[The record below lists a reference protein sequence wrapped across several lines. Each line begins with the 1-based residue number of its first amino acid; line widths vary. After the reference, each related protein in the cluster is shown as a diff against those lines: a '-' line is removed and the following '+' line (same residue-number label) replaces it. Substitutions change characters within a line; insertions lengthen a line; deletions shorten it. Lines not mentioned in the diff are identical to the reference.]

1 MKYHETGSE
10 THENQSR
17 SKEKHKNFRQDE
29 EMSCRNQEQPISNS
43 RAEKHDP
50 AQEQEKGVRAT
61 SVKKV

>member
-1 MKYHETGSE
+1 MRRAQRRMKIG
-10 THENQSR
+10 R
-17 SKEKHKNFRQDE
+17 GAKKKHKNFRQDE

-61 SVKKV
+61 SVKKA

>member
-1 MKYHETGSE
+1 MKIGPGA
-10 THENQSR
+10 
-17 SKEKHKNFRQDE
+17 KKKHKNFRQDE

-61 SVKKV
+61 SVKKA